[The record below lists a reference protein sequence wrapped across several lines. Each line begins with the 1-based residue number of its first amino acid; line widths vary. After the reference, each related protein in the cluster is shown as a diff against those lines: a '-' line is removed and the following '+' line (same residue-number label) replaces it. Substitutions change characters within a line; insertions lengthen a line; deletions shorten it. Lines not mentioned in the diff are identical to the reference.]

1 MTPAARLS
9 AAIELIDTI
18 EKDRVPAAKALKEW
32 GTAHRFAGSGDRA
45 AIAGL
50 VWDVLRRYA
59 SSAFLMDADTA
70 RGRLIGMLRLERN
83 MDAATMAALFDGSR
97 FAPAPLTDAEQAA
110 LAARS
115 LKDAPAAIAGDYPEW
130 LDPYF
135 AKAFG
140 EDRVAEAA
148 AMASRAPL
156 DLRVNTLKSNRD
168 KVLGALAHL
177 HAKPT
182 HWSATG
188 LRIALS
194 ADARNPG
201 VQAEEDFIKGTI
213 EVQDEG
219 SQLAAAL
226 TAAKPGEQVID
237 LCAGAGGKTLALAA
251 MMQGKGRLIATDS
264 DKRQL
269 VPIHE
274 RLSRAGVH
282 NADVRTPKGEADPLA
297 DISATA
303 DLVVIDA
310 PCTGTGTWRRKP
322 RCQMA
327 HAPGRAGDSPEGPDR
342 GARARGSAGQGRGPH
357 RLHHLLGAPRGKRR
371 AGEGVHRP
379 PSRVRGG
386 AARADRERALGQG
399 GGVCAG
405 RAAIAGGMA
414 DDAAADGHGR
424 VLRLGAEEVW
434 LEPLKTKTPRT
445 VTGRGVCCLNASNRY
460 VRGQSAVA
468 LAISRRGDCQR
479 RTCRCDDRRRCR
491 TRPSGP
497 R

>member
-59 SSAFLMDADTA
+59 SSAYLMDSDTA
-70 RGRLIGMLRLERN
+70 RARLIGMIRLERN

-97 FAPAPLTDAEQAA
+97 FAPAPLTEAEQAA
-110 LAARS
+110 LASRS
-115 LKDAPAAIAGDYPEW
+115 LEGAPAAIAGDYPEW
-130 LDPYF
+130 LDPYL

-140 EDRVAEAA
+140 DERVAEAA

-168 KVLGALAHL
+168 KTLGALAHL

-182 HWSATG
+182 RWSATG
-188 LRIALS
+188 LRIELS

-201 VQAEEDFIKGTI
+201 IQAEEDFIKGAI
-213 EVQDEG
+213 E
-219 SQLAAAL
+219 
-226 TAAKPGEQVID
+226 EQVID

-269 VPIHE
+269 APIHE

-297 DISATA
+297 EISATA

-310 PCTGTGTWRRKP
+310 PCTGTGTWRRNPDAKW
-322 RCQMA
+322 RMR
-327 HAPGRAGDSPEGPDR
+327 PGALEIRLRDQTAVLDRAVPLLKAGGRIAYITCSVLSEENGDQVRAFTARHPEFAVVPPEQTASVLWDKAEEFAQAALQSPEG
-342 GARARGSAGQGRGPH
+342 
-357 RLHHLLGAPRGKRR
+357 
-371 AGEGVHRP
+371 
-379 PSRVRGG
+379 
-386 AARADRERALGQG
+386 
-399 GGVCAG
+399 
-405 RAAIAGGMA
+405 
-414 DDAAADGHGR
+414 
-424 VLRLGAEEVW
+424 W
-434 LEPLKTKTPRT
+434 LMTPRR
-445 VTGRGVCCLNASNRY
+445 TGTDGFFVSVLKKA
-460 VRGQSAVA
+460 
-468 LAISRRGDCQR
+468 
-479 RTCRCDDRRRCR
+479 
-491 TRPSGP
+491 
-497 R
+497 